1 MSLPDQEEQK
11 NWYEQLKSKFTTADA
26 VWLAGTGLIAALN
39 PKGIKG
45 QAKVIKDDL
54 ELSKKMGA
62 NLVTNANKVISQETL
77 PKMEEVEKEKAE
89 LLEFI
94 NADLQGFG
102 EGASPVRNPFIM
114 ALIQSGP
121 AYWRSFREK
130 LKKHNEWRTKKE
142 SLQNLTS
149 AEIESAF
156 GDGTSIL
163 ERYKDVPPEPKTI
176 DQWSDYI
183 DKRYKDWQDYVDRSG
198 ASTSAEAGIF
208 AEMYAPSVGAMSE
221 RDRLLA
227 LLPGRNVG
235 NEYFSMDD
243 LFAISQSATD
253 FGIPSDELIPVEGGY
268 DFRRTA
274 PNPFFDTVDDIYIPV
289 VNEMLNNMSIPNS
302 KLNNA
307 IKANPNDAINY
318 PTPNENKYLGVF
330 GMLKQEKD
338 LDDDGSTIPVGFR
351 WWEQQE
357 KLPWNGSIDKLKLQ
371 MRILEENDATNAP
384 YYKVLEKALEVASS
398 NPIIPLIYSQAYAN
412 RITNRNHIR
421 IENRTGADDD
431 QGIVATNIDADFT
444 DDDLKAIYG
453 DVRAL
458 FLDYLDT
465 YKKDNTDEKRT
476 SASSVLDTALRSRMD
491 NPFMSPE
498 TIARFLEG
506 MGVRALPGGGHTYA
520 GLHADDTFSF
530 YGNITSDNTTTLFQM
545 TVDQI
550 VNNNMFDTYFKR

>member
-114 ALIQSGP
+114 ALVQSGP
-121 AYWRSFREK
+121 AYWRAFRDK
-130 LKKHNEWRTKKE
+130 LKKHNQWRTKTTASGGGGMQ
-142 SLQNLTS
+142 SLTA

-163 ERYKDVPPEPKTI
+163 ERYKDAPTDALSI

-183 DKRYKDWQDYVDRSG
+183 DKRYKDWESYIDRSG

-227 LLPGRNVG
+227 MLPGRNVG

-253 FGIPSDELIPVEGGY
+253 FGIPSNELIPVEGGY

-289 VNEMLNNMSIPNS
+289 VNEMLNTMSIPNS

-318 PTPNENKYLGVF
+318 PFPNENKYLGVF
-330 GMLKQEKD
+330 GMMKKEKN
-338 LDDDGSTIPVGFR
+338 DGSR
-351 WWEQQE
+351 WWEQPQ
-357 KLPWNGSIDKLKLQ
+357 KLPWNGSIDKIKEQ
-371 MRILEENDATNAP
+371 MRILDDNDATNAP
-384 YYKVLEKALEVASS
+384 YYKVLQKALEVASS

-412 RITNRNHIR
+412 RITDRNQIT
-421 IENRTGADDD
+421 IENRTGANDDT
-431 QGIVATNIDADFT
+431 GVVAINIDVDFSG
-444 DDDLKAIYG
+444 DDLKAIYQ
-453 DVRAL
+453 DVRDS
-458 FLDYLDT
+458 FLTYLET

-491 NPFMSPE
+491 NAFMSPE

-506 MGVRALPGGGHTYA
+506 MGVRELPGGGYTYA

-545 TVDQI
+545 TLDQI
-550 VNNNMFDTYFKR
+550 VNDDMFGTYFKR

>member
-77 PKMEEVEKEKAE
+77 PKMEEVENEKKE

-121 AYWRSFREK
+121 AYWRAFREK
-130 LKKHNEWRTKKE
+130 LKKHNEWRTKTTASGGGGMQ
-142 SLQNLTS
+142 SLTA

-163 ERYKDVPPEPKTI
+163 ERYKDAPDDALSI

-183 DKRYKDWQDYVDRSG
+183 DKRYKDWEEYIDKSG
-198 ASTSAEAGIF
+198 ASTSAEAGVF
-208 AEMYAPSVGAMSE
+208 AEMYAPTVGAMSE

-227 LLPGRNVG
+227 MLPGRNVG

-268 DFRRTA
+268 DFGRTT
-274 PNPFFDTVDDIYIPV
+274 PTPFFSKVDNVYRNK
-289 VNEMLNNMSIPNS
+289 VNIMLGDMVQPNS
-302 KLNNA
+302 PLNNA
-307 IKANPNDAINY
+307 IKSVSYDATGIPPNTNPFM
-318 PTPNENKYLGVF
+318 GVF
-330 GMLKQEKD
+330 SMMKSEGPGD
-338 LDDDGSTIPVGFR
+338 
-351 WWEQQE
+351 WWNQPG
-357 KLPWNGSIDKLKLQ
+357 KVPWNGSIEDIERQINILQ
-371 MRILEENDATNAP
+371 EAGAEDTA
-384 YYKVLEKALEVASS
+384 YYQVLNRAKEVANMSV
-398 NPIIPLIYSQAYAN
+398 ILPLVYSQTYAN
-412 RITNRNHIR
+412 AIAAKNSTKIR
-421 IENRTGADDD
+421 DRRGADDESNV
-431 QGIVATNIDADFT
+431 VATNLNAFISKNE
-444 DDDLKAIYG
+444 LENIYEG
-453 DVRAL
+453 IRNKLVYQL
-458 FLDYLDT
+458 SDY
-465 YKKDNTDEKRT
+465 KNDNSDEKKRT
-476 SASSVLDTALRSRMD
+476 ARSIMLDIVSELD
-491 NPFMSPE
+491 QPFLNPE
-498 TIARFLEG
+498 TLARFLKG
-506 MGVRALPGGGHTYA
+506 MGVRKLSGGGYSYS
-520 GLHADDTFSF
+520 GLQADDTFRFFSKIDS
-530 YGNITSDNTTTLFQM
+530 NNQVTLFEM
-545 TVDQI
+545 TLAELVQND
-550 VNNNMFDTYFKR
+550 MLERFF